1 MHAYP
6 FLRVTLVLLHLTG
19 MHVTSMLYL
28 LTAVSVC
35 GYLEEIFLV
44 LHTCLLVLKVTCFLI
59 YLIVP

>member
-6 FLRVTLVLLHLTG
+6 FLRVTSVLHLSAV
-19 MHVTSMLYL
+19 HVTSMLYL

-44 LHTCLLVLKVTCFLI
+44 LHTCLLVLKVTCSLI
-59 YLIVP
+59 DLIVP